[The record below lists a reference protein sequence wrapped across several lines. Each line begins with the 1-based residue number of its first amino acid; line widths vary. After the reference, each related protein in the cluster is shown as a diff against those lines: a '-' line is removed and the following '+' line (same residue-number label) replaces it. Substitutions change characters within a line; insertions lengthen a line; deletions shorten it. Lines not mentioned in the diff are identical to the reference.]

1 LPRTTASSHSSVL
14 PNAKELPSVV
24 EAAPPQ
30 RREPFPNCCGL

>member
-1 LPRTTASSHSSVL
+1 VL

-30 RREPFPNCCGL
+30 RCEPLPKAP